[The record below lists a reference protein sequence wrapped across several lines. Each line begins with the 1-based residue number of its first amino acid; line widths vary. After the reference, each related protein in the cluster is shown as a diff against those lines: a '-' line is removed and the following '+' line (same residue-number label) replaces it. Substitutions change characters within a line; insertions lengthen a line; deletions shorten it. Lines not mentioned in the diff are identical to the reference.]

1 MKNYKGL
8 LVTII
13 IIAAP
18 LVWLVF
24 RLSAIKAE
32 TTIYTSGDY
41 LNMENVI
48 NQAAEDYI
56 TNNSLSGDN
65 SNSNNTSKSGESTG
79 SKYGTPIT
87 KIIENAKINLDSVS
101 VYAEP
106 DEASGVIGSAY
117 KDIPLAVQ
125 DYPNGWSMIKIDDL
139 SGWVKTEYIIKP
151 AEANST
157 ANSLGTV
164 VGKKAKIKV
173 TTLRVRSGATSNAE
187 NVIDTLN
194 EGDEVKIIG
203 ANDDESWLQVQYGT
217 KSGWISGNTNY
228 INIID

>member
-1 MKNYKGL
+1 MKDYKGL
-8 LVTII
+8 LCTIVI
-13 IIAAP
+13 IVLP
-18 LVWLVF
+18 LAWLIF
-24 RLSAIKAE
+24 RLSAIE
-32 TTIYTSGDY
+32 SNSVDYTSGDY
-41 LNMENVI
+41 LNMQNVI

-56 TNNSLSGDN
+56 NNSSISGETKN
-65 SNSNNTSKSGESTG
+65 STNTNSSGESVG

-87 KIIENAKINLDSVS
+87 KLIENAKINVASTS

-117 KDIPLAVQ
+117 KDIPITVQ

-139 SGWVKTEYIIKP
+139 SGWVKTEFITKP
-151 AEANST
+151 ADANST
-157 ANSLGTV
+157 ASNLGTV

-173 TTLRVRSGATSNAE
+173 TTLRVRSGATSKAE
-187 NVIDTLN
+187 NVIDTLD

-217 KSGWISGNTNY
+217 KSGWISGNKDY
-228 INIID
+228 ISIID